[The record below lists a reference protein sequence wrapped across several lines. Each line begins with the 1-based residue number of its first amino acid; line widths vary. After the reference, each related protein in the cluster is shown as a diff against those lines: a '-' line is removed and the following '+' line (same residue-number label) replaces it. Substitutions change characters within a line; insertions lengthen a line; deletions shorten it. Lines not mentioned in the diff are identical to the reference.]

1 MSEAGENV
9 SNTEG
14 FRITRRSALR
24 LAAMAAGSPLLARA
38 SGQTQPAAQAPA
50 QEAVPHA
57 YRPPRV
63 YPPIY
68 SEDVMVPV
76 NVYEMEDV
84 ARRKVNPIA
93 YDYVAGGSAG
103 ELTLEANREAFL
115 HVQLRRRVGV
125 DVSRLDTSLDLLGTK
140 LDFPILLGPGG
151 HKNLIYADGERVAA
165 MGAAHSKALYM
176 TGPSDWMAKLQGT
189 PDAPVWWA
197 SALGFSERSA
207 AQTFAKRAE
216 DAGAKAISVT
226 VDYPY
231 TPARDREVK
240 NHFDFAWSSNKDGV
254 PANPDVTTFREQPAI
269 AGTIW
274 SFTTGMTWE
283 VIDWLHGATKLP
295 VVIKGIVTGEDA
307 KAAVQH
313 GAQAI
318 IVSNHGGRTLDGMI
332 PTLYALPEVVAAV
345 NGKVPVLMDG
355 GIRRGSDI
363 VKAMSL
369 GATAVLIGR
378 PYYWGLAAFGQVG
391 VQRVIEM
398 LRGEMMVAMAQSG
411 IPNLASFDRSLIEF
425 LPGTRT
431 VLD

>member
-1 MSEAGENV
+1 MIESGGEVN
-9 SNTEG
+9 NLTG
-14 FRITRRSALR
+14 NKITRRSALR

-38 SGQTQPAAQAPA
+38 AQQAPA
-50 QEAVPHA
+50 AVPAPAQQA
-57 YRPPRV
+57 YRPARV
-63 YPPIY
+63 YPPVY
-68 SEDVMVPV
+68 SEDVMGPV

-84 ARRKVNPIA
+84 ARSKVNPIA
-93 YDYVAGGSAG
+93 YDYIAGGSAG
-103 ELTLEANREAFL
+103 ELTMEANREAFL

-125 DVSRLDTSLDLLGTK
+125 DVSRLDTSIDLLGTK

-176 TGPSDWMAKLQGT
+176 TGPSEWMAKLQGT

-197 SALGFSERSA
+197 SALGLPDRAA
-207 AQTFAKRAE
+207 AQAFAKRAE

-226 VDYPY
+226 IDYPY
-231 TPARDREVK
+231 TPPRDREIK
-240 NHFDFAWSSNKDGV
+240 NHFDYVWSSNKEGV
-254 PANPDVTTFREQPAI
+254 PPNPGVTDVREQPAI

-274 SFTTGMTWE
+274 SFVTTMTWD
-283 VIDWLHGATKLP
+283 VLDWLHGATKLP
-295 VVIKGIVTGEDA
+295 IVIKGIVTGEDA
-307 KAAVQH
+307 HTAVQR

-345 NGKVPVLMDG
+345 NGKIPVLMDG

-363 VKAMSL
+363 VKAMAL
-369 GATAVLIGR
+369 GANAVLIGR

-411 IPNLASFDRSLIEF
+411 IPNLASFDRSLVEF